1 MKMKKRSF
9 LLALAAGWVI
19 WGFGALEARA
29 AIIPLPTTFDQLLI
43 AGNTTTVSG
52 LTFSNFA
59 YSTSPVNSAPTAPNI
74 TVSAFNAGAENGLTF
89 SGAFFA
95 PAGQTVDYR
104 IQYVVTA
111 PPGVNIIDAVS
122 SAVWNVPAGTTGIG
136 TIGEV
141 LTPIGGGPVVVL
153 PTITSPNPGGTAI
166 AFFPGANSYLVQKDI
181 LLVGGSLG
189 VGVSIINQGF
199 STPEPASMALLG
211 IGMIGLFGFRRIT
224 KRASAA

>member
-1 MKMKKRSF
+1 MKKRSF
-9 LLALAAGWVI
+9 FFSLAAAVLACGL
-19 WGFGALEARA
+19 GAPAARA

-59 YSTSPVNSAPTAPNI
+59 YSTSPVNSPPTAANI
-74 TVSAFNAGAENGLTF
+74 TVSPFNAGNENGLTF

-95 PAGQTVDYR
+95 PAGQTIDYR

-111 PPGVNIIDAVS
+111 PAGLNIIDAVS
-122 SAVWNVPAGTTGIG
+122 SAVWNIPTGTTGIG

-141 LTPIGGGPVVVL
+141 LTPLVGGGPPIVL
-153 PTITSPNPGGTAI
+153 PNITSPNPGGVAI
-166 AFFPGANSYLVQKDI
+166 TFFPGANSYLVQKDI

-189 VGVSIINQGF
+189 IGVSIINQGF
-199 STPEPASMALLG
+199 SVPEPASMGLLG
-211 IGMIGLFGFRRIT
+211 IGLIGLFGSRRFF
-224 KRASAA
+224 KRALAA